1 MADSTLNRTPLE
13 EMMLAMDVVDTLRH
27 HQNLVD
33 RELDADARRERMVAR
48 LREIYTAQGIDV
60 TDAMLTEGVQALE
73 EDRFKYSPPPDSFG
87 TSLARLYVNRGVWIK
102 PLILLL
108 AVAAMLAVFYYFAAV
123 RPAALQRAEL
133 PQQLDNT
140 YAEIVAVS
148 EDEEASGLAQTL
160 LASGKA
166 AINNDKTDEAVDI
179 GTDMEALL
187 STLKQAYQLRIVSR
201 PGERS
206 GVWRV
211 PDINSQA
218 RNFYVIVEAVTD
230 AGATLKL
237 PITSEEDGSIKTV
250 DRWGLR
256 VDEAVFEA
264 VKADKQDDGIIQKR
278 TVGEKQRGQLDPQ
291 YSIATTGAAITAW

>member
-33 RELDADARRERMVAR
+33 RELNADARRERMIVR

-60 TDAMLTEGVQALE
+60 TDAMLAEGVRALE
-73 EDRFKYSPPPDSFG
+73 EDRFKYSPQKDSLG

-108 AVAAMLAVFYYFAAV
+108 VVAAMLAAFYYFAAV
-123 RPAALQRAEL
+123 QPAALQRAEL
-133 PQQLDNT
+133 PQRLDNS
-140 YAEIVAVS
+140 YAEIVAIS
-148 EDEEASGLAQTL
+148 EDDEVSGLAQTL

-166 AINNDKTDEAVDI
+166 AINSDKVDEAEDI
-179 GTDMEALL
+179 STDMEALL
-187 STLKQAYQLRIVSR
+187 ATLKQAYKIRIVST

-206 GVWRV
+206 GVWRI
-211 PDINSQA
+211 PDVNSDA
-218 RNFYVIVEAVTD
+218 RNFYVIVEAVTA
-230 AGATLKL
+230 AGSTLKL
-237 PITSEEDGSIKTV
+237 PITSEEDGSVKTV
-250 DRWGLR
+250 ERWGVR
-256 VDEAVFEA
+256 VDAAVFEA
-264 VKADKQDDGIIQKR
+264 MKADKQDDGIIQQR
-278 TVGEKQRGQLDPQ
+278 TVGEKERGHLDPQ